1 MIALNKLTEKILRD
15 MNRENVTADK
25 TYLED
30 IINMKYFE
38 IAAEHPWQFM
48 REPPLSIDLSS
59 ADYATGMW
67 LPSNLLGI
75 EMVRENDSDQ
85 EIVPRD
91 FPSAY
96 QNDEYMFKYFTYA
109 PAHDDSLGANA
120 VPLDRITDMSITSGT
135 TAGTFATPTW
145 QADWPGEYLQ
155 IEDEYGLYKL
165 SAVTNTLTNTYYGP
179 TKANVAARVRP
190 EYTQKIVMLSP
201 DETAVTDKTIRI
213 YYWSMP
219 VPLYNDDDPVMLP
232 DWNYLMLSVLREMP
246 EAKRRRPVSKDELD
260 EARRFAMSRNPDF
273 PRKDHPRNKHNSLFT
288 HHGSPFGDRRNEPT
302 TRFPNIATS
311 SV

>member
-38 IAAEHPWQFM
+38 IAAEHPWQHL
-48 REPPLSIDLSS
+48 RRAPLSIDLSS

-67 LPSNLLGI
+67 LPSNILGI

-96 QNDEYMFKYFTYA
+96 QNDEYMFKYFTYR
-109 PAHDDSLGANA
+109 GANQ
-120 VPLDRITDMSITSGT
+120 PLVRVASMDLTYGSTS
-135 TAGTFATPTW
+135 FDFDTPSYLSSYN
-145 QADWPGEYLQ
+145 GEWLQ
-155 IEDEYGLYKL
+155 VDDEWGLHEISNVDEDLVTEYW
-165 SAVTNTLTNTYYGP
+165 GP
-179 TKANVAARVRP
+179 TKTNVRGRVRP
-190 EYTQKIVMLSP
+190 EYTEKIVMLSP
-201 DETAVTDKTIRI
+201 DETEVTDKTIRV
-213 YYWSMP
+213 YYWAMP
-219 VPLYNDDDPVMLP
+219 EPLYNDDDPVMFP

-288 HHGSPFGDRRNEPT
+288 HHEAPFGDRRNEPT

-311 SV
+311 SA